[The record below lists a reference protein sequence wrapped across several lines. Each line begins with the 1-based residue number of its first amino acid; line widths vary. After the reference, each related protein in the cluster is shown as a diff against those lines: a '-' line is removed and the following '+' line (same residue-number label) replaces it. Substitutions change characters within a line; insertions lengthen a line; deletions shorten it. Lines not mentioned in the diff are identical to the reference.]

1 LPESLLRTTRGS
13 PRVARACWPS
23 ALPSRG
29 QRCLDAAGDPVE
41 VDALEAGRLFDQE
54 LLDYTYVL
62 PAELEGCER
71 AEGMT
76 EQDDYFLFRVE

>member
-1 LPESLLRTTRGS
+1 LLALVGLRRFL
-13 PRVARACWPS
+13 RA
-23 ALPSRG
+23 G
-29 QRCLDAAGDPVE
+29 NVGLDAAGDPVE

-76 EQDDYFLFRVE
+76 EQDVYFLFRVE